1 MREPSQICAA
11 LSRKA
16 KVDVLKDEWGIWLS
30 KGSEGKLSEI
40 EQGLLTWIPEEGS
53 KAQNAL
59 PLY

>member
-1 MREPSQICAA
+1 MKEEGAE
-11 LSRKA
+11 
-16 KVDVLKDEWGIWLS
+16 KDEWGIWLS

-53 KAQNAL
+53 KAQDAL